1 MSLEQTEWLTI
12 LHETLRMGNYGKGT
26 LKGYCMELRLLFQY
40 YHDKEVEALTPD
52 DLRRYMLYVKDVQG
66 SGLAKQK
73 SVAFSCSFFFKHV
86 LQKPE
91 VLPAKLYPKSN
102 FTLPKVMS
110 QEEVRH
116 LLNSIQEIRQ
126 YAVIS
131 LLYGTGMRIGE
142 LLKIKFADIERANKR
157 ILIRQAKGHK
167 DRYVLL
173 PEQALRAISD
183 YYRVYRPS
191 TYLFESRQVKGSPMH
206 VRQLQVA
213 VKSAMTAAGFGAKNY
228 TAHTLRHSFATHL
241 LDNGCDLHTIKTL
254 LGHSNLKTT
263 MIYLHLQQQKRERIV
278 SPLDALMMG
287 SHDRL

>member
-12 LHETLRMGNYGKGT
+12 LHDTLRMGNYGKGT
-26 LKGYCMELRLLFQY
+26 IKNYYAEVRLLFQY
-40 YHDKEVEALTPD
+40 YHDREVESIGPD
-52 DLRRYMLYVKDVQG
+52 DLRKYMLYVKDVQG
-66 SGLAKQK
+66 GGPAKQK

-91 VLPAKLYPKSN
+91 VLPAKLYPRSC

-110 QEEVRH
+110 QEEVHH
-116 LLNSIQEIRQ
+116 LLNSIHDIRQ

-142 LLKIKFADIERANKR
+142 LLKIKFQDIERAHKR

-173 PEQALRAISD
+173 PGQALSAITD
-183 YYRVYRPS
+183 YYRVYRPEE
-191 TYLFESRQVKGSPMH
+191 YLFESSQIKRSPMN
-206 VRQLQVA
+206 VRQLQTL
-213 VKSAMTAAGFGAKNY
+213 VKSAMEGAGFGDKQY

-241 LDNGCDLHTIKTL
+241 LDNGCDIHSIKSL
-254 LGHSNLKTT
+254 LGHSNIKTT
-263 MIYLHLQQQKRERIV
+263 MVYLHLQQKKREQIV
-278 SPLDALMMG
+278 SPLDALMTG
-287 SHDRL
+287 HGRC